1 LFLFYFTFSTAYL
14 SGSVN
19 IVRCGHTCNQ
29 TLTAQDRPFTFTVEF
44 LISRRVGSMRLNR
57 RHFVAGTAASL
68 ALPALASAQGAP
80 IRIGEI
86 NSYTAQPAFLR
97 PYRNGWDLAIEQVN
111 AAGGVL
117 GRKLESVFRDDG
129 GKPEDAVRLAGDLIN
144 SEKVDILAGG
154 FLSNV
159 GLAIA
164 DFANQNKRLY
174 VASEPLSDALV
185 WGKGNRYT
193 FRLRP
198 STYMQAAMLVEEA
211 AKLPAR
217 KWAVVAPNY
226 EYGQSA
232 AKWFKELL
240 KAAKPDVEFVVE
252 QYPALG
258 RIDAGATVQAIEAAK
273 PDAIFNVTFGGDL
286 INFVRQGN
294 TRGLF
299 EGRVVASMLTGEPEY
314 MDPLGAETPKGWIV
328 TGYPHADIASAE
340 HTRFR
345 EAYAAKFNDY
355 PRLGSVV
362 GYDTVMAI
370 AAALK
375 KAGTTDNEKVIDA
388 MKGLK
393 FSSVFGMVE
402 FRAIDHQSTL
412 GAFVG
417 RTDVKNGKGVM
428 VNWRY
433 ADGEKYLPSDAVV
446 KTLRPQ

>member
-1 LFLFYFTFSTAYL
+1 M
-14 SGSVN
+14 
-19 IVRCGHTCNQ
+19 H
-29 TLTAQDRPFTFTVEF
+29 
-44 LISRRVGSMRLNR
+44 ISRRSLM
-57 RHFVAGTAASL
+57 AGATAAA
-68 ALPALASAQGAP
+68 ALPTLGQAQAGP

-97 PYRNGWDLAIEQVN
+97 PYRNGWELAVEQVN

-117 GRKLESVFRDDG
+117 GRRLETVFRDDG
-129 GKPEDAVRLAGDLIN
+129 GKPEDAVRLAGDLLN
-144 SEKVDILAGG
+144 AERVDLLAGG

-211 AKLPAR
+211 AKLPAKR
-217 KWAVVAPNY
+217 WATVAPNY

-232 AKWFKELL
+232 VRWFKELL

-252 QYPALG
+252 QFPALG
-258 RIDAGATVQAIEAAK
+258 RIDAGATVQALEAGK
-273 PDAIFNVTFGGDL
+273 PDGIFNVTFGADL

-299 EGRVVASMLTGEPEY
+299 EGRLVASMLTGEPEY
-314 MDPLGAETPKGWIV
+314 MDPLGAETPTGWIV
-328 TGYPHADIASAE
+328 TGYPHQDLNTPA
-340 HTRFR
+340 HTKFR
-345 EAYAAKFNDY
+345 DAYRAKFNDY

-362 GYDTVMAI
+362 GYDTVNAI
-370 AAALK
+370 AEALK
-375 KAGTTDNEKVIDA
+375 KAGSTDNEKVIDA

-393 FSSVFGMVE
+393 FESPFGPVE

-417 RTDVKNGKGVM
+417 RTAVRNGRGVM
-428 VNWRY
+428 VDWRY
-433 ADGEKYLPSDAVV
+433 ADGAKYLPSDEVV
-446 KTLRPQ
+446 KTLRPG